1 MDESPRSQGSHLF
14 TVRVWAEA
22 PRAGQVEWRG
32 KVQHVLSGEARYFRD
47 WPTLIAFLMNVV
59 GWSEGDR
66 RPGDPDGQPQTDD
79 Q

>member
-32 KVQHVLSGEARYFRD
+32 KLQHVLSGEAHYFRD
-47 WPTLIAFLMNVV
+47 WPTLIAQIEELIAAA
-59 GWSEGDR
+59 GGPSADAR
-66 RPGDPDGQPQTDD
+66 ATPQ